1 MIDVLFITRLSS
13 PKNTEITEV
22 YKDLRLMLN
31 GKTTTVE
38 YLRCLASSLSSKEII
53 KPDSFA
59 KDNYIFPVLTP
70 IHINEFLKKQNI
82 SMVEIPSLEDDF
94 EKACACL
101 KEGVR
106 IIALCTTWL
115 TPTNAA
121 MQIRKA
127 AKLLKSISP
136 NTPLLVGGMGAL
148 KGLRVRELLK
158 EKRVTGIFPQW
169 AEEYSFTRRLSSVLL
184 KRILAQHLLLIDGR
198 ADSSIDGI
206 VLNDTGETT
215 LRSIVDSL
223 KAGKDFRDTP
233 NLAIPEGN
241 DYHFTSNVEMGID
254 LDSQIIDWAGYVT
267 SLNGKEAPIRRG
279 TGCPY
284 KCAFCDFQGLQKL
297 RMRSPESMIA
307 ELKTLTK
314 TGHRKVYF
322 VDDNIAYTKKQLV
335 DFTKAI
341 IAEQLNLSWRSF
353 LRADTIDVETASLLK
368 DSGCKEV
375 LLGIESGDPQI
386 LINMNKGIDP
396 EKALKAIQS
405 LDSVG
410 IRTQSTFVVGFP
422 GECSRS
428 IEDTASFI
436 SSFPSGDSARV
447 FHRYYLF
454 KFMVSPLSP
463 IAYPDL
469 RKKFSLKGI
478 AGNWSHNTMN
488 SKEVINAMR
497 ELFLKIKGPSHLYME
512 TFPDDWD
519 NTNIRRVIEL
529 RDVVQKEKL
538 QSHAAG
544 NLEKLIAAVQSAQKV
559 INN

>member
-13 PKNTEITEV
+13 PKNAEITAEA
-22 YKDLRLMLN
+22 YNDLRLMIN
-31 GKTTTVE
+31 GKTATVE

-53 KPDSFA
+53 KPDSFV
-59 KDNYIFPVLTP
+59 KDNTFFPVLTP

-115 TPTNAA
+115 TATNTA

-136 NTPLLVGGMGAL
+136 NTPFLIGGMGAL
-148 KGLRVRELLK
+148 KSLRVRELLK
-158 EKRVTGIFPQW
+158 EKRLTGISPQW
-169 AEEYSFTRRLSSVLL
+169 ADKYSFTRRLSSGLL
-184 KRILAQHLLLIDGR
+184 KRILARHFLLIDGH

-206 VLNDTGETT
+206 VLNDMGETT

-233 NLAIPEGN
+233 NLAIPEGD
-241 DYHFTSNVEMGID
+241 DYYFTGNVEMGID

-267 SLNGKEAPIRRG
+267 SLSGQEAPIRRG

-284 KCAFCDFQGLQKL
+284 KCAFCDFQGLQKM
-297 RMRSPESMIA
+297 RMRSLESLIT
-307 ELKTLTK
+307 ELKTLAK

-341 IAEQLNLSWRSF
+341 IAEQLNLSWRTF
-353 LRADTIDVETASLLK
+353 LRADIIDMETASLLK

-386 LINMNKGIDP
+386 LINMNKGFDP

-410 IRTQSTFVVGFP
+410 IRTVSTFIVGFP

-428 IEDTASFI
+428 IENTAYLI

-447 FHRYYLF
+447 LHRYYLF
-454 KFMVSPLSP
+454 KFMISPLSP
-463 IAYPDL
+463 IAYPDQ
-469 RKKFSLKGI
+469 RRKFSLKGI

-497 ELFLKIKGPSHLYME
+497 ELFLKVKGPSHLYME
-512 TFPDDWD
+512 TFPNDWD

-544 NLEKLIAAVQSAQKV
+544 NLEKLIAAVQSAQK
-559 INN
+559 IQ

>member
-13 PKNTEITEV
+13 PENTEITEA
-22 YKDLRLMLN
+22 YKDLRLTLN
-31 GKTTTVE
+31 GKTARVE
-38 YLRCLASSLSSKEII
+38 YLRYLASSLSSKEVM

-59 KDNYIFPVLTP
+59 NDNTLFPVLTP

-94 EKACACL
+94 EKACAYL

-115 TPTNAA
+115 TATNSA

-136 NTPLLVGGMGAL
+136 NTPLLIGGMGAL
-148 KGLRVRELLK
+148 KSLRVRELLQ
-158 EKRVTGIFPQW
+158 EQRLTGIFPQW
-169 AEEYSFTRRLSSVLL
+169 AEEYSFTRRLLSGLL
-184 KRILAQHLLLIDGR
+184 KRILAQHCLLIDGH

-206 VLNDTGETT
+206 VLNDMGETT

-241 DYHFTSNVEMGID
+241 DYHFTGNVETGID

-284 KCAFCDFQGLQKL
+284 KCTFCDFQGLQKL

-341 IAEQLNLSWRSF
+341 ISEQLNLSWRTF
-353 LRADTIDVETASLLK
+353 LRADTIDMETASLLK

-386 LINMNKGIDP
+386 LINMNKGTDP

-405 LDSVG
+405 LDSAG
-410 IRTQSTFVVGFP
+410 IRTESTFIVGFP

-428 IEDTASFI
+428 IENTASFI
-436 SSFPSGDSARV
+436 SSLPSGDSARV

-463 IAYPDL
+463 IASPDL

-497 ELFLKIKGPSHLYME
+497 ELFLKVKGLSHVYTE

-538 QSHAAG
+538 QRHTAG
-544 NLEKLIAAVQSAQKV
+544 NLEKLIAAVQSAQKMQ
-559 INN
+559 

>member
-13 PKNTEITEV
+13 PKNTEIAEA
-22 YKDLRLMLN
+22 YKDLRLILN
-31 GKTTTVE
+31 GNIATVE
-38 YLRCLASSLSSKEII
+38 YLSRLASSLSSKETS
-53 KPDSFA
+53 KLDSFA
-59 KDNYIFPVLTP
+59 KESTLFPVLTP

-94 EKACACL
+94 EKARAYL

-115 TPTNAA
+115 TATNTAT
-121 MQIRKA
+121 QIRKA

-136 NTPLLVGGMGAL
+136 NTPLLVGGIGAL
-148 KGLRVRELLK
+148 KSLRVRELLR
-158 EKRVTGIFPQW
+158 ENRLTGIFPRW
-169 AEEYSFTRRLSSVLL
+169 AEENSFTRRLSSGLL
-184 KRILAQHLLLIDGR
+184 KRILAQHFLLIDGR

-215 LRSIVDSL
+215 LRSIVDSF
-223 KAGKDFRDTP
+223 KAGKDFRNTP

-241 DYHFTSNVEMGID
+241 DYRFTDNVEMDVD

-297 RMRSPESMIA
+297 RMRSPESMVA
-307 ELKTLTK
+307 ELQTLTK
-314 TGHRKVYF
+314 AGHRKVYF
-322 VDDNIAYTKKQLV
+322 VDDNIAYTKKHLV

-341 IAEQLNLSWRSF
+341 IAEQMNLSWRTF
-353 LRADTIDVETASLLK
+353 LRANTIDSETASLLK

-375 LLGIESGDPQI
+375 LLGIESGDPQV
-386 LINMNKGIDP
+386 LLNMNKGINL
-396 EKALKAIQS
+396 EEALKAVQS
-405 LDSVG
+405 LDSAG
-410 IRTQSTFVVGFP
+410 IRTQCSFVVGFP

-428 IEDTASFI
+428 IENTASFI
-436 SSFPSGDSARV
+436 SSFPSGDSARA

-463 IAYPDL
+463 IASPDL

-488 SKEVINAMR
+488 SKEVIDAMR
-497 ELFLKIKGPSHLYME
+497 QLFLKVKGPSHLYME
-512 TFPDDWD
+512 AFPDDWD
-519 NTNIRRVIEL
+519 DASIRRVVEL

-538 QSHAAG
+538 RSHGAG
-544 NLEKLIAAVQSAQKV
+544 NLEKLLAAVQPRKIQ
-559 INN
+559 

>member
-13 PKNTEITEV
+13 PENTEITEA

-31 GKTTTVE
+31 GKTATVE
-38 YLRCLASSLSSKEII
+38 YLRYLASSLSSKEII

-59 KDNYIFPVLTP
+59 KDSTLFPVLTP

-94 EKACACL
+94 EEACACL

-106 IIALCTTWL
+106 VIALCTTWL
-115 TPTNAA
+115 PVTNTA

-136 NTPLLVGGMGAL
+136 NTPLLIGGMGAL
-148 KGLRVRELLK
+148 KSLRVRELLK
-158 EKRVTGIFPQW
+158 ENRLTGIFPQW
-169 AEEYSFTRRLSSVLL
+169 AEEYSFTRRLLSGLL
-184 KRILAQHLLLIDGR
+184 KKIIAQNCLLIDGQ
-198 ADSSIDGI
+198 ADSNIDGI
-206 VLNDTGETT
+206 VLNDMGETT
-215 LRSIVDSL
+215 LRSIVESL
-223 KAGKDFRDTP
+223 KAGKDFRDIP

-241 DYHFTSNVEMGID
+241 DYHFTGNVEAGID
-254 LDSQIIDWAGYVT
+254 LDSQIIDWADYVT

-322 VDDNIAYTKKQLV
+322 VDDNIVYTKKQLV

-341 IAEQLNLSWRSF
+341 ISEQLNLSWRTF
-353 LRADTIDVETASLLK
+353 IRADTIDMETASLLK

-396 EKALKAIQS
+396 EKTMKAIQS

-410 IRTQSTFVVGFP
+410 IRTENTFIVGFP

-428 IEDTASFI
+428 IENTASFI
-436 SSFPSGDSARV
+436 SSLPSGDSARV

-463 IAYPDL
+463 VASSDL

-497 ELFLKIKGPSHLYME
+497 ELFLKVKGPSHLYTE

-538 QSHAAG
+538 QSHTAG
-544 NLEKLIAAVQSAQKV
+544 SLEKLIAAVQSAQK
-559 INN
+559 IQ